1 VASIDLALLRVIKN
15 KAEYDKVFRYIPLD
29 AVNKRTALMAKC
41 IGKYFENNETETS
54 INFHSFR
61 SMFFNSY
68 NKKLNEADTEFYNTI
83 LTKMESDVPE
93 VVKNNLVNQML
104 ELGFATTT
112 MNLIEEYQA
121 GEEIDIVPEVTDLIK
136 KLSEQMTRAN
146 RFEYADLDDS
156 AVEENDD
163 EGLEWCL
170 PELNERYRRIQ
181 PADQTIIAAC
191 PGLGKTTFLT
201 CNNVSMVKGMKDS
214 DIIVWFNNESSRQRI
229 MKRQMQ
235 SALNATSQELSDMS
249 KDERDTAYLKVMG
262 RRDRVRVYDIHGKS
276 NLYILDIL
284 ESIRKEGLTIGAIV
298 CDMLDN
304 IKFPTR
310 RNLDEHHRLEEL
322 YKWFRELGVEYACP
336 TFPTSQVSAEGEGML
351 YPAQHMLKGSKTGKQ
366 GACDNILMIGFDD
379 DAMNPYNRGISMPKT
394 KTLRAGKQP
403 LLDTYMLDGDRG
415 RYR

>member
-1 VASIDLALLRVIKN
+1 MASIDLALLRVIKN
-15 KAEYDKVFRYIPLD
+15 KAEYDKLSRYIPLD
-29 AVNKRTALMAKC
+29 AVNKRTALVAKC
-41 IGKYFENNETETS
+41 IGKYFDNNETETS

-61 SMFFNSY
+61 SMFFTSY
-68 NKKLNEADTEFYNTI
+68 NKKLNEADTEFYNNI
-83 LTKMESDVPE
+83 LTKMEADVPE
-93 VVKNNLVNQML
+93 VVKNNLINQML

-112 MNLIEEYQA
+112 MNLIEEYHA
-121 GEEIDIVPEVTDLIK
+121 GEEVDIVPEISDLLS
-136 KLSEQMTRAN
+136 KLNENMLRTT

-156 AVEENDD
+156 SVEENDD
-163 EGLEWCL
+163 EGLEWCI

-201 CNNVSMVKGMKDS
+201 CNNVSMVKGMKDT
-214 DIIVWFNNESSRQRI
+214 DVIVWFNNESSRQRI

-235 SALNATSQELSDMS
+235 STLNATSPELLAMTKED
-249 KDERDTAYLKVMG
+249 RDAAYLAVMG
-262 RRDRVRVYDIHGKS
+262 RKDRVRVYDIHEKS
-276 NLYILDIL
+276 NLYLTDIL
-284 ESIRKEGLTIGAIV
+284 ESIKKEGLTIGAII

-322 YKWFRELGVEYACP
+322 YKWFRTLSVTYNCP
-336 TFPTSQVSAEGEGML
+336 TFPTSQVSAEGEGLL

-366 GACDNILMIGFDD
+366 GACDNIIMIGFDD
-379 DAMNPYNRGISMPKT
+379 DAMNPNNRGISMPKT

-415 RYR
+415 RYK

>member
-1 VASIDLALLRVIKN
+1 MASIDLALLRVIKN
-15 KAEYDKVFRYIPLD
+15 KAEYDKLSRYIPLD
-29 AVNKRTALMAKC
+29 AVNKRTALVAKC
-41 IGKYFENNETETS
+41 IGKYFDNNETETS

-61 SMFFNSY
+61 SMFFTSY
-68 NKKLNEADTEFYNTI
+68 NKKLNEADTEFYNNI
-83 LTKMESDVPE
+83 LTKMEADVPE
-93 VVKNNLVNQML
+93 VVKNNLINQML

-112 MNLIEEYQA
+112 MNLIEEYHA
-121 GEEIDIVPEVTDLIK
+121 GEEVDIVPEISDLLS
-136 KLSEQMTRAN
+136 KLNENMLRTT

-156 AVEENDD
+156 SVEENDD
-163 EGLEWCL
+163 EGLEWCI

-201 CNNVSMVKGMKDS
+201 CNNVSMVKGMKDT
-214 DIIVWFNNESSRQRI
+214 DVIVWFNNESSRQRI

-235 SALNATSQELSDMS
+235 STLNATSPELSAMTKED
-249 KDERDTAYLKVMG
+249 RDAAYLAVMG
-262 RRDRVRVYDIHGKS
+262 RKDRVRVYDIHEKS
-276 NLYILDIL
+276 NLYLIDIL
-284 ESIRKEGLTIGAIV
+284 ESIVKEGLTIGAII

-322 YKWFRELGVEYACP
+322 YKWFRTLSVTYNCP
-336 TFPTSQVSAEGEGML
+336 TFPTSQVSAEGEGLL
-351 YPAQHMLKGSKTGKQ
+351 YPLQHMLKGSKTGKQ

-379 DAMNPYNRGISMPKT
+379 DAMNPNNRGISMPKT

-415 RYR
+415 RYK

>member
-15 KAEYDKVFRYIPLD
+15 KTEYDKVFRYIPLD
-29 AVNKRTALMAKC
+29 AVNKRTALMAKS

-121 GEEIDIVPEVTDLIK
+121 GEEIDIVPEVTDLLK

-146 RFEYADLDDS
+146 KFEYADLDDS
-156 AVEENDD
+156 SVEENDD
-163 EGLEWCL
+163 DGLEWCI

-201 CNNVSMVKGMKDS
+201 CNNVSMVKGMKDT
-214 DIIVWFNNESSRQRI
+214 DVIVWFNNESSRQRI

-235 SALNATSQELSDMS
+235 STLNATSPELSAMTKED
-249 KDERDTAYLKVMG
+249 RDAAYLTVMG
-262 RRDRVRVYDIHGKS
+262 RKDRVRVYDIHEKS
-276 NLYILDIL
+276 NLYLTDIL
-284 ESIRKEGLTIGAIV
+284 ESIKKEGLTIGAII

-322 YKWFRELGVEYACP
+322 YKWFRTLGVTYNCP
-336 TFPTSQVSAEGEGML
+336 TFPTSQVSAEGEGLL

-366 GACDNILMIGFDD
+366 GACDNIIMIGFDD
-379 DAMNPYNRGISMPKT
+379 DAMNPNNRGISMPKT

-415 RYR
+415 RYK